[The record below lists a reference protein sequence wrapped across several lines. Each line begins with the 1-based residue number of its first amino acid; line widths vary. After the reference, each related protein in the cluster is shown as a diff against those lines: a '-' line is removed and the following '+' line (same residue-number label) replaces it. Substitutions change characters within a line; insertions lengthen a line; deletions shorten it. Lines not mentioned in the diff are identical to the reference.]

1 MQITKTATQQEKK
14 KKKSVEFHEK
24 EKKKGWKHEWSQRK
38 ASEKMLGQ
46 MMLYMKVS
54 VDVVPQMDY
63 ILVHDLRWDFEGW
76 G

>member
-1 MQITKTATQQEKK
+1 
-14 KKKSVEFHEK
+14 
-24 EKKKGWKHEWSQRK
+24 
-38 ASEKMLGQ
+38 
-46 MMLYMKVS
+46 MLYMKVS